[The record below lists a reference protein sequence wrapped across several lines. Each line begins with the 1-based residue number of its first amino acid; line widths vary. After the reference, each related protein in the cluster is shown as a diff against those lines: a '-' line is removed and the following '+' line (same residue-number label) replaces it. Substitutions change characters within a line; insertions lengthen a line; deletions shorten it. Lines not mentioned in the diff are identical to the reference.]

1 MANGEIFQAE
11 KPAKTRGPYRV
22 SARLARCLELLASG
36 TCRTQLEACAQAGM
50 TPRALQL
57 AMKRESVR
65 EHLQTSIRQSLG
77 LSAQRAARRMHEL
90 IDSENAMA
98 AFRASSFALSA
109 GAGVVA
115 PNANSPGISL
125 NVTQNVGYLIDLRPQ
140 QPGPRG
146 GGALIDEASDA
157 HISAVG
163 GVLLGQ
169 HNYNASR

>member
-1 MANGEIFQAE
+1 MANREIVKVE

-36 TCRTQLEACAQAGM
+36 TCRTQLEACAEAGM

-65 EHLQTSIRQSLG
+65 AHLQASIRQSLG

-90 IDSENAMA
+90 IDSANQMT

-115 PNANSPGISL
+115 PSSSSPGISV
-125 NVTQNVGYLIDLRPQ
+125 NVSTAVGYVIDLRPQ
-140 QPGPRG
+140 EPGPRG
-146 GGALIDEASDA
+146 REDSINEGADADISEISGALDPARS
-157 HISAVG
+157 S
-163 GVLLGQ
+163 
-169 HNYNASR
+169 